1 MTWKTPLCRLTR
13 AVCAYRQGMLDNR
26 PLPGRHVYLS
36 YAQEDDGA
44 AGEIARD
51 LEQRGIAVRLDRAD
65 IAWGES
71 WADYVRS
78 AVEQADTFVLVV
90 SRDSSHHVV
99 DWAQAAAALDRRG
112 IDVVAVAVPPPAIQ
126 DLAGRPVLEYADPSA
141 GERLANRIELGA
153 VIDLDSLNGMQFEA
167 LAAELLTR
175 LGYHSIHVE
184 GPAVGDKGYD
194 LRAVR
199 GSQDGEE
206 ILVQVKSYRRS
217 GRVSVNDIRYLAG
230 VVLERGAH
238 GLLVTTG
245 QLTSVAREVLGRF
258 NDAGAQLQVL
268 DGPALRQM
276 LVANPDIARRHLTS
290 AQPGTAPR

>member
-1 MTWKTPLCRLTR
+1 MP
-13 AVCAYRQGMLDNR
+13 DNR
-26 PLPGRHVYLS
+26 LLTGRHVYLS
-36 YAQEDDGA
+36 YVREDDGA

-51 LEQRGIAVRLDRAD
+51 LEQRGVAVRLDRAD

-71 WADYVRS
+71 WADHVRR

-90 SRDSSHHVV
+90 SQDSSHHVA

-112 IDVVAVAVPPPAIQ
+112 IDVVPVAMPPPAIQ
-126 DLAGRPVLEYADPSA
+126 DLAGRPVLEYAGPSP
-141 GERLANRIELGA
+141 GERLADRIELGA
-153 VIDLDSLNGMQFEA
+153 VIDLDSLNWMQFET
-167 LAAELLTR
+167 LTTELLTR
-175 LGYHSIHVE
+175 LGYHPVEVE
-184 GPAVGDKGYD
+184 GADVSDKGYD
-194 LRAVR
+194 LAVH

-217 GRVSVNDIRYLAG
+217 GRVSVNDIRSLAR

-245 QLTSVAREVLGRF
+245 QLTSVARQVLGRF

-268 DGPALRQM
+268 EGPALRQM
-276 LVANPDIARRHLTS
+276 LVANPDIARRHLAR